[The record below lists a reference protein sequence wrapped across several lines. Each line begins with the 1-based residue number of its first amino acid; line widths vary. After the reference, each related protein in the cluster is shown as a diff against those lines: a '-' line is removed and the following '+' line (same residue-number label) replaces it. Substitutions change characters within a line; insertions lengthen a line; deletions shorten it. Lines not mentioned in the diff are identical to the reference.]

1 MKNTTKELIL
11 ALAVGALAAGLV
23 SGCGNSEKPASSA
36 ASGQKVAV
44 KTVVS
49 SNEPPLEW
57 KDENGKIQGYEYDVL
72 LEVNKRLKS
81 YTLDIDAVPP
91 ETEDVMM
98 ESGEAKVAAG
108 GYFINAQRKQ
118 NFLIPENPIGAS
130 SLMVYVKK
138 GEEGKYKDLAEAL
151 AAGLRPAPFTPN
163 GGAFRI
169 ITEWNNAHGNVMKEV
184 PVQSGMSQAERLRA
198 IKEGQFDMLIVP
210 NNLGI
215 EDLAKKEGLDV
226 ATLAEPVKVNETVV
240 IVNKNEQKLA
250 DEINAALGEMRKDGT
265 LAKISEK
272 WYGSDLMKLLDK
284 KSN

>member
-1 MKNTTKELIL
+1 MTGVQTC
-11 ALAVGALAAGLV
+11 AL
-23 SGCGNSEKPASSA
+23 
-36 ASGQKVAV
+36 
-44 KTVVS
+44 
-49 SNEPPLEW
+49 
-57 KDENGKIQGYEYDVL
+57 
-72 LEVNKRLKS
+72 
-81 YTLDIDAVPP
+81 
-91 ETEDVMM
+91 
-98 ESGEAKVAAG
+98 
-108 GYFINAQRKQ
+108 
-118 NFLIPENPIGAS
+118 PI
-130 SLMVYVKK
+130 YVKK
-138 GEEGKYKDLAEAL
+138 GEEGKYKDLAAAL

-169 ITEWNNAHGNVMKEV
+169 ITEWNNAHGNVMKEI

-215 EDLAKKEGLDV
+215 EDLAKKEGIEM

>member
-1 MKNTTKELIL
+1 MKQWKKAVLVATAGIMAAGIL
-11 ALAVGALAAGLV
+11 A
-23 SGCGNSEKPASSA
+23 GCGGDTKAPASSN
-36 ASGQKVAV
+36 GKTAV
-44 KTVVS
+44 KTVIS
-49 SNEPPLEW
+49 STEPPLAW
-57 KDENGKIQGYEYDVL
+57 KDEKGAMHGYEYDVL
-72 LEVNKRLKS
+72 EELNKRLKTYS
-81 YTLDIDAVPP
+81 LAIDAVPP
-91 ETEDVMM
+91 ETQDVMM

-138 GEEGKYKDLAEAL
+138 GEEGKYKDLAAAL

-169 ITEWNNAHGNVMKEV
+169 ITEWNNAHGNVIKEI

-215 EDLAKKEGLDV
+215 EDLAKKEGIEM